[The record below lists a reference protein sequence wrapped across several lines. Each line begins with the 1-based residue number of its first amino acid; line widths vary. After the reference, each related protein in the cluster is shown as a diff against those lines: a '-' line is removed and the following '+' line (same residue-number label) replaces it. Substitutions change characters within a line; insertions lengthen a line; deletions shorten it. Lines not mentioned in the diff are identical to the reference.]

1 MSSQLAQ
8 PFAGGSV
15 DPSEESSIV
24 AAGTGLHAVAQAAAP
39 LIDGAHASAFP
50 SVSITESR
58 HTVWTIASRFWAL
71 NLSHVII
78 DVYPIFFASLMLMFK
93 ERLGL
98 TAWQMV
104 VIFATGPIVSGL
116 PQVFFAWVT
125 DRLDSRI
132 CGWFGLALGA
142 VCICSI
148 GLATSFW
155 MLWALQVV
163 GMLGTGMYHPI
174 GAALAGQ
181 IGGAL
186 KPPGTGGRAW
196 GVGIFYTAGM
206 VGGFIGSLLCTRMT
220 SAFGLESLLWLA
232 IPGLF
237 MAGALYSATRRFP
250 HRHNNHHE
258 LHNAIAPS
266 EARQRRI
273 AVGLLFV
280 GNVLRFTVNTGLPV
294 LFVIWAERRV
304 PLDVSKATNLN
315 GNLLAALAVGMGVFG
330 LTARRWSPA
339 GRERAPM
346 LWLTLVGAC
355 IVGAAGFAGTW
366 LGEGAMYLMV
376 AASAMGFSAVIPTT
390 ISIAQRLLPGRTG
403 LASGLMLG
411 TAWSVS
417 AVAPGL
423 AQLFFGGVNLTDAPG
438 LDPWRIDIAFVG
450 FAALLVVSAALTWAI
465 PNDLLRRIGHH
476 H

>member
-1 MSSQLAQ
+1 MSSQVAQ
-8 PFAGGSV
+8 FPADGSA
-15 DPSEESSIV
+15 DPSDESSIV
-24 AAGTGLHAVAQAAAP
+24 AAGTGLHAVAQASSVLTEASHADARAPVAGAA
-39 LIDGAHASAFP
+39 S
-50 SVSITESR
+50 ESSGW
-58 HTVWTIASRFWAL
+58 TVGTRFLAL
-71 NLSHVII
+71 NLSHIII
-78 DVYPIFFASLMLMFK
+78 DVYPIFFASLMLVFK

-104 VIFATGPIVSGL
+104 MIFATGPIVSGL

-132 CGWFGLALGA
+132 CGWFGLSLGA

-148 GLATSFW
+148 GLAPNFW
-155 MLWALQVV
+155 VLWGLQVA

-181 IGGAL
+181 IGGAIQ
-186 KPPGTGGRAW
+186 PPGTGGRAW
-196 GVGIFYTAGM
+196 GVGMFYTAGM
-206 VGGFIGSLLCTRMT
+206 VGGFVGSLLCTRMT
-220 SAFGLESLLWLA
+220 AAFGLLSLLWLV
-232 IPGLF
+232 IPGLL
-237 MAGALYSATRRFP
+237 AAAALYSATHRFP
-250 HRHNNHHE
+250 HRHANHHE
-258 LHNAIAPS
+258 LHRAIPAS
-266 EARQRRI
+266 EVRERRF

-294 LFVIWAERRV
+294 LFVIWAERRL
-304 PLDVSKATNLN
+304 PSDIARATNLN
-315 GNLLAALAVGMGVFG
+315 GNLLAALAVGMGIFG
-330 LTARRWSPA
+330 ITARRWSPV
-339 GRERAPM
+339 GREKGPM
-346 LWLTLVGAC
+346 LALTLVGAV

-417 AVAPGL
+417 AVAPAL
-423 AQLFFGGVNLTDAPG
+423 AQLFFGGVNLANAPE
-438 LDPWRIDIAFVG
+438 LQSWRIDIAFVG
-450 FAALLVVSAALTWAI
+450 FASLLIISALLTWAI
-465 PNDLLRRIGHH
+465 PSDLLKRIGHH